1 MLNDE
6 LRKAK
11 ELLLNSSYTCVITK
25 DDMIYTSTERGVK
38 PLLQWL
44 EDKTDL
50 RGAFVADKAVG
61 KAAAFLHVLLQVK
74 AVYAPVMSRY
84 AISVLQDHGIEAF
97 FDEET
102 DFIRNRAGTGQCPME
117 QTVQNIDDPVA
128 AKKAVIEKLEELS
141 AQTI

>member
-1 MLNDE
+1 MLNEE
-6 LRKAK
+6 LKKAK

-25 DDMIYTSTERGVK
+25 DDTVYTSTERGVK

-74 AVYAPVMSRY
+74 AVDAPVMSRY
-84 AISVLQDHGIEAF
+84 AVSVLRDNGVEVF

-117 QTVQNIDDPVA
+117 QTVQEIDDPETA
-128 AKKAVIEKLEELS
+128 RKAVIEKLKELS
-141 AQTI
+141 AQTV